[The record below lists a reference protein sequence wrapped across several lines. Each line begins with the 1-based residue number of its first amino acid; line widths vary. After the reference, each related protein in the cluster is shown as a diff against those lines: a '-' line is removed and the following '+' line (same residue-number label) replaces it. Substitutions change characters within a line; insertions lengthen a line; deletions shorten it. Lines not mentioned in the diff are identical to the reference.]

1 MKFHP
6 QRFIHAANLRL
17 DVPVS
22 VICSEQLSEAQRMAF
37 EDATLRAFEQVIESC
52 IRHKVL
58 YLLLSGNAFI
68 EADRSLRARLAV
80 LRGFTRLHEHK
91 IQVFVLPGDSDPPEA
106 WRAIPDLPDNVTVCY
121 SSSSEPAVLD
131 IGNQQV
137 LAISASLWLG
147 HTDDFGI
154 QVISSGSHELQP
166 FRIGVISQAR
176 SEERQR
182 MQALAAA
189 TTDDALTR
197 SQTNPATGELVS
209 QKPAAESLRTADRTA
224 AASAHTASAQDSPQP
239 PVERLAEREQG
250 NDRPATFLPSPAFLN
265 FADELLQDARL
276 NYLALTSQLD
286 RTTIWREAGVIH
298 SPGTPQPRSRRE
310 TTGGCCS
317 LVSIS
322 EAGEIHITALDTSCV
337 DWHVLELEVETGVDL
352 STLLQIMKTR
362 LLELR
367 PGTADQYW
375 SVQWVLRGD
384 LPDLEHLRRSDL
396 STMLAVE
403 LDELQWP
410 GRKLQLLH
418 DVRFLPDAWPSS
430 DPPVLLADQ
439 YQQHLER
446 PSLLA
451 ESSLAGWIERAPELS
466 AGWKQRLQT
475 LLPSLDREQIL
486 ARIREDGG
494 RWFEP
499 RFTEDEDLQGES
511 EDADSA
517 SQLNPADATGFHSNS
532 ADAPIG
538 PPSALDADDSD
549 NPDEELPAAN

>member
-396 STMLAVE
+396 TTMLAVE

-430 DPPVLLADQ
+430 APPVLLADQ

>member
-22 VICSEQLSEAQRMAF
+22 VISSEQLSEAQRTAF

-58 YLLLSGNAFI
+58 YLLVSGNAFI
-68 EADRSLRARLAV
+68 EADRSLRARLAL
-80 LRGFTRLHEHK
+80 LRGFTRLNEHN
-91 IQVFVLPGDSDPPEA
+91 IRVFILPGDSDPPEA
-106 WRAIPDLPDNVTVCY
+106 WRAIADLPDNVTVCY
-121 SSSSEPAVLD
+121 SSGSEPVLLESNGQQILAV
-131 IGNQQV
+131 
-137 LAISASLWLG
+137 SASMWLG

-154 QVISSGSHELQP
+154 QVISSAADELQP

-176 SEERQR
+176 CEERQR

-189 TTDDALTR
+189 TTDDALSR
-197 SQTNPATGELVS
+197 SRTNPATSELVA
-209 QKPAAESLRTADRTA
+209 KPAISDQLRRTTDTPTPAAVQDAPLTAGEQLPGRD
-224 AASAHTASAQDSPQP
+224 HT
-239 PVERLAEREQG
+239 EE
-250 NDRPATFLPSPAFLN
+250 DRPAAFVPAPAFLH
-265 FADELLQDARL
+265 FADELLNDGHL
-276 NYLALTSQLD
+276 NYLALTGQLD
-286 RTTIWREAGVIH
+286 RTTLWRDSGVVH

-310 TTGGCCS
+310 TTSGCCS
-317 LVSIS
+317 LVSVS
-322 EAGEIHITALDTSCV
+322 EAGEIRITALDTSCV
-337 DWHVLELEVETGVDL
+337 DWHVLELEVEAGVDL

-367 PGTADQYW
+367 PGTADEYW
-375 SVQWVLRGD
+375 SIQWVLRGD

-410 GRKLQLLH
+410 ARKLQLLH
-418 DVRFLPDAWPSS
+418 DVRFLPDAWPSGN
-430 DPPVLLADQ
+430 PPVLLADQ
-439 YQQHLER
+439 YQQLMER
-446 PSLLA
+446 PSLLS

-499 RFTEDEDLQGES
+499 RFTEETEQDNPDTELT
-511 EDADSA
+511 DADSA
-517 SQLNPADATGFHSNS
+517 ELLPAEDTAGFHSDS
-532 ADAPIG
+532 ADPVNDTAA
-538 PPSALDADDSD
+538 ALDADDND
-549 NPDEELPAAN
+549 NPDAELPSAD

>member
-1 MKFHP
+1 MKYHP

-22 VICSEQLSEAQRMAF
+22 VISSEQLSEAQRTAF
-37 EDATLRAFEQVIESC
+37 EDATLRAFDQVIDSC

-58 YLLLSGNAFI
+58 YLLLSGNAFT
-68 EADRSLRARLAV
+68 EADRSLRARLAI
-80 LRGFTRLHEHK
+80 LRGFERLREHQ
-91 IQVFVLPGDSDPPEA
+91 IRVFVLPGDSDPPEA
-106 WRAIPDLPDNVTVCY
+106 WRAIADLPENVTICL
-121 SSSSEPAVLD
+121 SSSSEPAVLEV
-131 IGNQQV
+131 GGRQV
-137 LAISASLWLG
+137 LAVSASMWLG

-154 QVISSGSHELQP
+154 QVISSGSEEFQP

-176 SEERQR
+176 CDERQR

-197 SQTNPATGELVS
+197 SQTNPATGELVEKVS
-209 QKPAAESLRTADRTA
+209 SDEVSRRATAK
-224 AASAHTASAQDSPQP
+224 AASASTEAPDSAEAAAGRISERYEAGERPVGFQP
-239 PVERLAEREQG
+239 SAE
-250 NDRPATFLPSPAFLN
+250 FLN
-265 FADELLQDARL
+265 FADELLRDARL
-276 NYLALTSQLD
+276 NYLAFTGQLE
-286 RTTIWREAGVIH
+286 RSAFWRECGVVH
-298 SPGTPQPRSRRE
+298 NPGTPQPRSRRE

-317 LVSIS
+317 LVHVS
-322 EAGEIHITALDTSCV
+322 ESGEIRITALDTSCV
-337 DWHVLELEVETGVDL
+337 DWHVIELEVDSGVDL

-403 LDELQWP
+403 LDELEWP

-430 DPPVLLADQ
+430 DPPVQLADQ
-439 YQQHLER
+439 YQQLMER

-451 ESSLAGWIERAPELS
+451 EASLAGWIERAAELS

-499 RFTEDEDLQGES
+499 RFTD
-511 EDADSA
+511 
-517 SQLNPADATGFHSNS
+517 
-532 ADAPIG
+532 
-538 PPSALDADDSD
+538 
-549 NPDEELPAAN
+549 DEELLDGTGGAEAELRSDIEESADSSAASGADSSSADDIDETEETGTVA

>member
-1 MKFHP
+1 MKYHP

-22 VICSEQLSEAQRMAF
+22 VISSEQLSEVQRTAF
-37 EDATLRAFEQVIESC
+37 EDATLRAFDQVIDSC
-52 IRHKVL
+52 IRHKVQH
-58 YLLLSGNAFI
+58 LLLSGNAFI
-68 EADRSLRARLAV
+68 EADRSLRARLAI
-80 LRGFTRLHEHK
+80 LRGFERLREHQ
-91 IQVFVLPGDSDPPEA
+91 IRVFVLPGDSDPPEA
-106 WRAIPDLPDNVTVCY
+106 WRAIADLPENVTVCF
-121 SSSSEPAVLD
+121 SSSSEPAVLEVS
-131 IGNQQV
+131 GRQV
-137 LAISASLWLG
+137 LAVSASMWLG

-154 QVISSGSHELQP
+154 QVISSGSEDLQP

-176 SEERQR
+176 CDERQR
-182 MQALAAA
+182 MRALAAA

-197 SQTNPATGELVS
+197 SQTNPATGELAGKVS
-209 QKPAAESLRTADRTA
+209 SDEPPQRAGTRSVSASTDAADSAGAAAERISDRDEAGGRQTGSQPSAD
-224 AASAHTASAQDSPQP
+224 
-239 PVERLAEREQG
+239 
-250 NDRPATFLPSPAFLN
+250 FLN

-276 NYLALTSQLD
+276 NYLAFTGQLE
-286 RTTIWREAGVIH
+286 RSIFWRECGVVH
-298 SPGTPQPRSRRE
+298 NPGTPQPRSRRE

-317 LVSIS
+317 LVHVS
-322 EAGEIHITALDTSCV
+322 ETGEVRITALDTSCV
-337 DWHVLELEVETGVDL
+337 DWHVIELEVDSGVDL

-403 LDELQWP
+403 LDELEWP
-410 GRKLQLLH
+410 GRRLQLLH
-418 DVRFLPDAWPSS
+418 DVRFLPDAWPLN

-439 YQQHLER
+439 YQQMMER

-451 ESSLAGWIERAPELS
+451 EASLAGWIERASELS

-475 LLPSLDREQIL
+475 LLLSLDREQIL

-499 RFTEDEDLQGES
+499 RFTDDDEQLDETGEAAAES
-511 EDADSA
+511 RTDDEEAVDGSA
-517 SQLNPADATGFHSNS
+517 SAGADLA
-532 ADAPIG
+532 A
-538 PPSALDADDSD
+538 ADDI
-549 NPDEELPAAN
+549 DETEETGTVA

>member
-22 VICSEQLSEAQRMAF
+22 VISSEQLTDAQRTAF

-58 YLLLSGNAFI
+58 YLLVSGNAFI

-80 LRGFTRLHEHK
+80 LRGFSRLQEHNIK
-91 IQVFVLPGDSDPPEA
+91 VFVLPGDSDPPEA
-106 WRAIPDLPDNVTVCY
+106 WRAIADLPDNVTVCY
-121 SSSSEPAVLD
+121 SSSSEPAVLE
-131 IGNQQV
+131 ISGRQV

-154 QVISSGSHELQP
+154 QVISSGGDELQP
-166 FRIGVISQAR
+166 FRIGLISQAR
-176 SEERQR
+176 CEERQR

-209 QKPAAESLRTADRTA
+209 PAAA
-224 AASAHTASAQDSPQP
+224 AEPPRAAETVTPPAAQVSAQAA
-239 PVERLAEREQG
+239 VERLAERVQG
-250 NDRPATFLPSPAFLN
+250 SDRPVAFLPSTAFLN

-322 EAGEIHITALDTSCV
+322 DAGEIHITALDTSCV

-418 DVRFLPDAWPSS
+418 DVRFIPDAWPSGN
-430 DPPVLLADQ
+430 PPVLLADQ
-439 YQQHLER
+439 YQQHMER

-451 ESSLAGWIERAPELS
+451 DSSLAGWIERAPELS
-466 AGWKQRLQT
+466 SGWKQRLQT

-499 RFTEDEDLQGES
+499 RFTEDDDPQGES

-517 SQLNPADATGFHSNS
+517 SQRDLNDAAGFHSDVTDLQNDPS
-532 ADAPIG
+532 
-538 PPSALDADDSD
+538 SALDADDSD

>member
-1 MKFHP
+1 MKYHP

-22 VICSEQLSEAQRMAF
+22 VISSEQLSEAQRTAF
-37 EDATLRAFEQVIESC
+37 EDATLRAFDQVIDSC

-58 YLLLSGNAFI
+58 HLLVSGNAFI
-68 EADRSLRARLAV
+68 EADRSLRARLAI
-80 LRGFTRLHEHK
+80 LRGFERLREHH
-91 IQVFVLPGDSDPPEA
+91 IRVFVLPGDSDPPEA
-106 WRAIPDLPDNVTVCY
+106 WRAIADLPENVTVCF
-121 SSSSEPAVLD
+121 SSSSEPAVLEVN
-131 IGNQQV
+131 GQQV
-137 LAISASLWLG
+137 LAVSASMWLG
-147 HTDDFGI
+147 YTDDFGI
-154 QVISSGSHELQP
+154 QVISSGGEELQP

-176 SEERQR
+176 CDERQR

-197 SQTNPATGELVS
+197 SQTNPATGELVE
-209 QKPAAESLRTADRTA
+209 KVPTKEPSLRTTTK
-224 AASAHTASAQDSPQP
+224 SAPTASDAADLPDLPASTTGRIP
-239 PVERLAEREQG
+239 ERDEAG
-250 NDRPATFLPSPAFLN
+250 DRPAGFQPSVAFLN

-276 NYLALTSQLD
+276 NYLAFTGQLD
-286 RTTIWREAGVIH
+286 RSTFWRESGVVH
-298 SPGTPQPRSRRE
+298 NPGTPQPRSRRE

-317 LVSIS
+317 LVHVS
-322 EAGEIHITALDTSCV
+322 ESGEIRITALDTSCV
-337 DWHVLELEVETGVDL
+337 DWHVIELEVESGVDL

-418 DVRFLPDAWPSS
+418 DVRFLPDAWPTS
-430 DPPVLLADQ
+430 DPPLLLADQ
-439 YQQHLER
+439 YQQMMER

-451 ESSLAGWIERAPELS
+451 EASLAGWIERAAELS

-499 RFTEDEDLQGES
+499 RFTEEDEQHDETVQADPEPQS
-511 EDADSA
+511 DEEDSADSSSA
-517 SQLNPADATGFHSNS
+517 GADLSV
-532 ADAPIG
+532 
-538 PPSALDADDSD
+538 ADDI
-549 NPDEELPAAN
+549 DETEETGTVA